1 MAFSMKDKKQKDQLY
16 REDYFSCP
24 IYWMDKPEWVKKLN
38 KASDP
43 YIKKA
48 AKNNKKP
55 SIDERTKKYGNKG
68 DHGMVHHS
76 TSLINDPKF
85 ADLQEW
91 IIATANNLL
100 D

>member
-1 MAFSMKDKKQKDQLY
+1 MKKEQLY
-16 REDYFSCP
+16 REDYFTNP
-24 IYWMDKPEWVKKLN
+24 IYWMEKPEWVKKLN

-48 AKNNKKP
+48 KKLN
-55 SIDERTKKYGNKG
+55 DENVKKRTKQFGDKG

-85 ADLQEW
+85 RDLHDRDWETSFKFW
-91 IIATANNLL
+91 S
-100 D
+100 